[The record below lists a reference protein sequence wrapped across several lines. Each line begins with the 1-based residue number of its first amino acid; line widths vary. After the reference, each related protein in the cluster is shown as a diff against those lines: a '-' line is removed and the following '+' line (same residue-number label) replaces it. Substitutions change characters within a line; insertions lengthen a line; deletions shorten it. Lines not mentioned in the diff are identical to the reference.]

1 MKESMRRMLAV
12 LLLLAAL
19 LMQSGIGAAEIQPE
33 EEELDGDLKVGNT
46 TPLRGCFFTSLW
58 GGTTSDLDVQ
68 DLLHSYSPVK
78 WDLELVRFRY
88 DHSVVQNAFALED
101 GAGNRT
107 YVLVFYED
115 LCFSDGTPITA
126 YDYAFSMLLQ
136 MDPAV
141 KETGGRP
148 RDFSWLLGSEEYIN
162 GERTAVAGIRIVTDY
177 MLQITAKAD
186 AFPYFN
192 ELSRLMVYP
201 YPIAEIAP
209 GVHVMDDGEGA
220 YLSEAL
226 TADLLK
232 QTVLDSE
239 TGYLSHPK
247 VVSGPYTLESFD
259 GTMAKFQVNPFY
271 KGNEE
276 GMKPMI
282 ARLHYTL
289 VENSNMIEQ
298 LGLDNFGLLNK
309 VTMTNAIRGG
319 IELHSSR
326 EDYALTNYMRTGLT
340 LVRFMENSVKAQ
352 DPAVRK
358 AVALCFDRDSFIR
371 DYTGPFGIRMDAF
384 CGIGQWMYRLATG
397 QMTVEEDLEAAKVS
411 LEGITVYP
419 FDPEEAK
426 KLLDQAGW
434 TLNENG
440 GAYQGGIRYKRI
452 DGELVPLKLTMGF
465 PDSEEERALLKTH
478 LAPYLEQAGIQ
489 LSLRAVDMEI
499 LQTAYEKENMFD
511 MLYVGED
518 FSIYFDPVLLEPEKP
533 LDGSSGNLTSSKAEL
548 YAMALEMDRTD
559 PYDVAGYMQKWV
571 KLQKKITETL
581 PVLPVYSNVYFD
593 FYTRELHNYRITEAV
608 TWGEAIVESFMSDIE
623 LLDEETQ
630 QTVQEQLAE
639 LENQYAEPVET
650 EAPTAAP

>member
-1 MKESMRRMLAV
+1 
-12 LLLLAAL
+12 
-19 LMQSGIGAAEIQPE
+19 
-33 EEELDGDLKVGNT
+33 
-46 TPLRGCFFTSLW
+46 
-58 GGTTSDLDVQ
+58 
-68 DLLHSYSPVK
+68 
-78 WDLELVRFRY
+78 
-88 DHSVVQNAFALED
+88 
-101 GAGNRT
+101 
-107 YVLVFYED
+107 
-115 LCFSDGTPITA
+115 
-126 YDYAFSMLLQ
+126 
-136 MDPAV
+136 
-141 KETGGRP
+141 
-148 RDFSWLLGSEEYIN
+148 
-162 GERTAVAGIRIVTDY
+162 
-177 MLQITAKAD
+177 
-186 AFPYFN
+186 
-192 ELSRLMVYP
+192 
-201 YPIAEIAP
+201 
-209 GVHVMDDGEGA
+209 
-220 YLSEAL
+220 
-226 TADLLK
+226 
-232 QTVLDSE
+232 
-239 TGYLSHPK
+239 
-247 VVSGPYTLESFD
+247 
-259 GTMAKFQVNPFY
+259 
-271 KGNEE
+271 
-276 GMKPMI
+276 
-282 ARLHYTL
+282 
-289 VENSNMIEQ
+289 
-298 LGLDNFGLLNK
+298 
-309 VTMTNAIRGG
+309 
-319 IELHSSR
+319 
-326 EDYALTNYMRTGLT
+326 MRTGLT